1 MVSSNFEKNRQGQ
14 PTAQMP
20 QARLLPNLSPNPQG
34 GAAGFR
40 FAKLS
45 GKTLIN
51 LRCEDKIKARLTEL
65 FGAGLPVKP
74 NQVTAIGARR
84 ALWLGPDETLL
95 MLDEAQEADFMLSA
109 KNILAGTHHAAT
121 LVSDALSIFQLGGKN
136 CRDVLAKGC
145 SLDLHPE
152 YFVSGMCAQ
161 SVLGHAAVTLS
172 AEEDGSILLFCR
184 NSFSDYIITWLKD
197 AGLETGYVF
206 SEQ

>member
-1 MVSSNFEKNRQGQ
+1 MVSSDFMQNNQNQ
-14 PTAQMP
+14 ATAQMP
-20 QARLLPNLSPNPQG
+20 QAPSLPNLSPNPQG

-40 FAKLS
+40 FAKLPK
-45 GKTLIN
+45 KTLIN
-51 LRCEDKIKARLTEL
+51 LRGEDKIKTRLAEL

-74 NQVTAIGARR
+74 NQVIAIGARR

-95 MLDEAQEADFMLSA
+95 MLEETQEADFLLSA
-109 KNILAGTHHAAT
+109 KNLLAGSHYAAT
-121 LVSDALSIFQLGGKN
+121 LVSNALSIFHLGGKH

-145 SLDLHPE
+145 GLDLHPE

-161 SVLGHAAVTLS
+161 SMLGHAAVTLS

-184 NSFSDYIITWLKD
+184 NSFSDYIICWLKD